1 MEIVSKASRMR
12 EVAAAIRA
20 KRQRL
25 ALVPTMGALHEGH
38 LSLVRH
44 ARQQADFVVVSIF
57 VNPTQFGPNEDFSK
71 YPRDLDRDIRQL
83 AELGVEYVFTP
94 EIQEM
99 YPEGCRTYVEVE
111 QWGQRLCGA
120 TRPGHFRGVT
130 TIVAKLFNLVSPDV
144 AVFGKKD
151 AQQALLIERMARDLN
166 FNIRIVT
173 CPIIREADG
182 LAMSSR
188 NHYLSP
194 IERQAAT
201 VLYRSL
207 MEAKRM
213 IEEGE
218 RDALLIRKGMEKLF
232 AQEPVVRIDY
242 IELVDP
248 ETLNPVG
255 RAQDGTLIAV
265 AAFVG
270 STRLID
276 NWSVNAQ

>member
-1 MEIVSKASRMR
+1 
-12 EVAAAIRA
+12 
-20 KRQRL
+20 
-25 ALVPTMGALHEGH
+25 
-38 LSLVRH
+38 
-44 ARQQADFVVVSIF
+44 
-57 VNPTQFGPNEDFSK
+57 
-71 YPRDLDRDIRQL
+71 
-83 AELGVEYVFTP
+83 
-94 EIQEM
+94 M